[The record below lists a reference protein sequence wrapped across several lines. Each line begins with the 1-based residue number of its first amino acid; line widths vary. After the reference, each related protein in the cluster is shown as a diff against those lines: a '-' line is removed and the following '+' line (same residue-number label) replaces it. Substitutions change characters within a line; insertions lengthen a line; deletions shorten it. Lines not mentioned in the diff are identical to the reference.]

1 MTAVSGDF
9 SYENILARTSRYNH
23 QLQIDK
29 RSRLP
34 FLDNATGIAQR
45 PCLLHRKEGDRR
57 LDFMN
62 HKVFNYYPYKWK
74 KSKKTCLTH
83 NSVVRTTETCGT
95 VFRPELLPPGFASHD
110 LMWRDL
116 DDEDSHSTWATGPIG
131 DVDSDGSEFADETYG
146 SRRKKRKTRSSR
158 LSRSTTA
165 PGGSALGNRRK
176 AAMSNS
182 TYMSYS
188 NGGLP
193 LDEDSNDKSAH
204 IQHFVC
210 EICGSRYK
218 SRTGLN
224 YHMNAQHSTSL
235 PPKAA
240 VRGVPSVPT
249 SQSSADTFSSQI
261 STGLPLPHSTVST
274 GLLSDLIENPSL
286 DRDPTVVRS
295 DSNPALHAAKSRN
308 TCISNQGSIIIEAQT
323 PAPSHKTT
331 SDQATSCDFCLGDE
345 WCNKKTGDPEGMVR
359 CSDCGRCAHFSCLQ
373 FTTNMIKSVRTY
385 KWQCLECKTC
395 WLCGTS
401 ENDEQMLFCDDC
413 DRGYH
418 MYCLTP
424 PLAEP
429 PEGSWS
435 CRLCID
441 HFKGAAASAITD
453 SATTT
458 TGECTT
464 PLQESSNHS
473 TSASSGLT
481 LPAGGGGGQT
491 SNPVIT

>member
-1 MTAVSGDF
+1 MSL
-9 SYENILARTSRYNH
+9 I
-23 QLQIDK
+23 
-29 RSRLP
+29 
-34 FLDNATGIAQR
+34 
-45 PCLLHRKEGDRR
+45 
-57 LDFMN
+57 
-62 HKVFNYYPYKWK
+62 
-74 KSKKTCLTH
+74 
-83 NSVVRTTETCGT
+83 
-95 VFRPELLPPGFASHD
+95 ELLPPGFASHD

-235 PPKAA
+235 PVYDQNVKVFSSRKVSPRLPIQNLKILINLPKAA

-308 TCISNQGSIIIEAQT
+308 TCISNQGSINDHYTIPISLVRPQVCTIAGANFIVICFSFTSAVIEAQT

-481 LPAGGGGGQT
+481 LPAGGGGSGQT

>member
-235 PPKAA
+235 PVYDQNVK
-240 VRGVPSVPT
+240 V
-249 SQSSADTFSSQI
+249 FSSRKV
-261 STGLPLPHSTVST
+261 SPRLPIQNLKI
-274 GLLSDLIENPSL
+274 LINL
-286 DRDPTVVRS
+286 VD
-295 DSNPALHAAKSRN
+295 
-308 TCISNQGSIIIEAQT
+308 
-323 PAPSHKTT
+323 
-331 SDQATSCDFCLGDE
+331 
-345 WCNKKTGDPEGMVR
+345 KK
-359 CSDCGRCAHFSCLQ
+359 
-373 FTTNMIKSVRTY
+373 
-385 KWQCLECKTC
+385 
-395 WLCGTS
+395 
-401 ENDEQMLFCDDC
+401 
-413 DRGYH
+413 
-418 MYCLTP
+418 
-424 PLAEP
+424 
-429 PEGSWS
+429 
-435 CRLCID
+435 
-441 HFKGAAASAITD
+441 
-453 SATTT
+453 
-458 TGECTT
+458 
-464 PLQESSNHS
+464 
-473 TSASSGLT
+473 
-481 LPAGGGGGQT
+481 
-491 SNPVIT
+491 